1 MLDDGIG
8 DCSFE
13 FLLLFSYR
21 VKNLI
26 MQILNYKNGKFVKN
40 RSKNGHVL
48 SLLTHLS
55 LLSVDLPSQL
65 LRCQLIMR
73 SVKKLLQIWH
83 LAITFLI
90 VSFDIYL
97 ALV

>member
-1 MLDDGIG
+1 
-8 DCSFE
+8 
-13 FLLLFSYR
+13 
-21 VKNLI
+21 
-26 MQILNYKNGKFVKN
+26 MQILNYKNGKFVEN

-65 LRCQLIMR
+65 LHCQLIMR
-73 SVKKLLQIWH
+73 SVKKLPQIWH